1 MLITMRSQFRAGVY
15 RQLKTT
21 ARGKRGLR
29 DNLRYPSDKSHCC
42 ILDRDFT
49 PPGGK
54 KEKHDVRFI
63 ECSALMRPRP
73 DMQISCDYGP
83 PAFLIECRDPFHV
96 GRVIGELF
104 AQRIDVMIIGEKGL

>member
-42 ILDRDFT
+42 FLDRDFT

-63 ECSALMRPRP
+63 EDSALMRPCP

-83 PAFLIECRDPFHV
+83 STFLIKCRDSFHV
-96 GRVIGELF
+96 GCVLGELF
-104 AQRIDVMIIGEKGL
+104 PQRDNVMIIGEKGL